1 MNQRKKKMN
10 LWDKL
15 AFEYDPESP
24 TRRIWTK
31 PNLWV
36 DLFENGLGDCRSVLD
51 VGCGAGFPAL
61 ALAEKFQ
68 VVGLDL
74 SEKMLSIASKR
85 ASNCGAEIILTR
97 ADSHAMPF
105 KNNLFDG
112 AYCKFALWPLR
123 EPVRAIREMVRVV
136 KPGGRLV
143 IVEVDRKK
151 RLDGH
156 RMSFSS
162 KVIYSI
168 YRLIKH
174 IFFNQPDTKRVWKE
188 LLKATKSHP
197 LVNSEMVMGA
207 LEDAGC
213 KVLDIQRDVKER
225 TYTFIGRLMGSDHE
239 EYFLCV
245 GVKREMCL

>member
-1 MNQRKKKMN
+1 MN
-10 LWDKL
+10 LWDQL
-15 AFEYDPESP
+15 AFEYDPDSP

-31 PNLWV
+31 LNLWV
-36 DLFENGLGDCRSVLD
+36 DLFERGLADCRRVLD
-51 VGCGAGFPAL
+51 VGCGAGFPAVGL
-61 ALAEKFQ
+61 AKKFQ

-85 ASNCGAEIILTR
+85 ASSCGVEIILTR
-97 ADSHAMPF
+97 ADSQAMPF
-105 KNNLFDG
+105 KDNFFDG

-136 KPGGRLV
+136 RPGGRLV

-151 RLDGH
+151 RVEGS
-156 RMSFSS
+156 RMSFRS
-162 KVIYSI
+162 KIIYSI

-174 IFFNQPDTKRVWKE
+174 VFFNQPDTKGVWKD
-188 LLKATKSHP
+188 LLKSTRSHP
-197 LVNSEMVMGA
+197 LVNSKMVMRA

-213 KVLDIQRDVKER
+213 RVLDIQRDVKER
-225 TYTFIGRLMGSDHE
+225 TYTLIGRLMGSDHE

>member
-1 MNQRKKKMN
+1 MN
-10 LWDKL
+10 LWDQL
-15 AFEYDPESP
+15 AFEYDPDSP

-31 PNLWV
+31 LNLWV
-36 DLFENGLGDCRSVLD
+36 DLFERGLADCRRVLD
-51 VGCGAGFPAL
+51 VGCGAGFPAVGL
-61 ALAEKFQ
+61 AKKFQ

-85 ASNCGAEIILTR
+85 ASSCGVEIILTR
-97 ADSHAMPF
+97 ADSQAMPF
-105 KNNLFDG
+105 KDNFFDG

-136 KPGGRLV
+136 RPGGRLV
-143 IVEVDRKK
+143 IVEVERKK
-151 RLDGH
+151 RIEGS
-156 RMSFSS
+156 RMSFRS
-162 KVIYSI
+162 KIIYSI

-174 IFFNQPDTKRVWKE
+174 VFFNQPDTKGVWKD
-188 LLKATKSHP
+188 LLKSTRSHP
-197 LVNSEMVMGA
+197 LVNSKMVMRA

-213 KVLDIQRDVKER
+213 RVLDIQRDVKER
-225 TYTFIGRLMGSDHE
+225 TYTLIGRLMGSDHE